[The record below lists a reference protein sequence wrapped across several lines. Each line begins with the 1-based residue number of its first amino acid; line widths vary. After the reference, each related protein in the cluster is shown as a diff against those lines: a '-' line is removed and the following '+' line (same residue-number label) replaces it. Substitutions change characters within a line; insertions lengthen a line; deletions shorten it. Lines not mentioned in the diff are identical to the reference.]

1 MIKKPKNP
9 FEYPDPASEDA
20 GIRLAEPVPGYLV
33 APLLGTLAATAN
45 LFPPADLADILEVS
59 TKTLARW
66 KKSGE
71 ALTPQQTD
79 RMANVE
85 AILIQGEELFGSR
98 ERVLQW
104 MQGKVLSLDCSRPID
119 VLKTETGRR
128 RVSNVLHGIA
138 WGMAA

>member
-1 MIKKPKNP
+1 MKKKLQKP
-9 FEYPDPASEDA
+9 FEYPELTQEAT

-33 APLLGTLAATAN
+33 APLMGSLAATIS

-59 TKTLARW
+59 PKTITRW

-79 RMANVE
+79 RIAHVE
-85 AILIQGEELFGSR
+85 AILLQGEELFGSR
-98 ERVLQW
+98 ERVMEW
-104 MQGKVLSLDCSRPID
+104 MQGKVLSLNCLRPID
-119 VLKTETGRR
+119 VLKTETGRK
-128 RVSNVLHGIA
+128 RVANVLHGIA

>member
-1 MIKKPKNP
+1 MKKKPQKP
-9 FEYPDPASEDA
+9 FEYPDLSKKPG

-33 APLLGTLAATAN
+33 APLMGSLAATIS

-59 TKTLARW
+59 PKTITRW

-79 RMANVE
+79 RIAHVE
-85 AILIQGEELFGSR
+85 AILLQGEELFGSR
-98 ERVLQW
+98 ERVMEW
-104 MQGKVLSLDCSRPID
+104 MQGKVLSLNCLRPID
-119 VLKTETGRR
+119 VLKTETGRK
-128 RVSNVLHGIA
+128 RVANVLHGIA